1 MTAAG
6 IYFDHVWKKFRRG
19 NSNVDVMTDA
29 IANFVKRTVRGPEH
43 LEKAEFW
50 AVRDVSFHVRPGE
63 ALGIIGP
70 NGAGKSTILKLLTR
84 ILRPTQGH
92 CQLRGRVG
100 SLIEIGAGFH
110 PDLTGRENVFLQGA
124 IVGMKRREIRERFD
138 AIVDFSGIS
147 EFIDTPVRRYSS
159 GMNARLGF
167 SIAAHLDPDVLIIDE
182 VLAVGDFGFQQ
193 RAFGRIQDIVNGNVA
208 CVLVSHQ
215 LERVATLCHRAI
227 LLNRGEVAFEGTS
240 ADTIA
245 AYVMDDSDL
254 EEVNADAPIA
264 LDELRVIDD
273 VRVQPGARITCRV
286 AARVIDASR
295 LRQEPEIAIHLR
307 SLQTGQLLFRTS
319 SARLGIVLPQGNVP
333 FELEVTLA
341 MNVEPGVYQIEA
353 AYFDRSRTRGKK
365 RAKGPRATITVEPDP
380 AFVGRV
386 YASPTMQLVTSE
398 ARLTAAG
405 AIR

>member
-1 MTAAG
+1 MSGTG

-19 NSNVDVMTDA
+19 NSNVDALTDA
-29 IANFVKRTVRGPEH
+29 IVHFVKRTVRGPDQLNRE
-43 LEKAEFW
+43 EFW

-84 ILRPTQGH
+84 ILRPTQGS

-138 AIVDFSGIS
+138 AIVDFSGVS

-182 VLAVGDFGFQQ
+182 VLAVGDFAFQQ

-215 LERVATLCHRAI
+215 LERVSTLCGRAL
-227 LLNRGEVAFEGTS
+227 LLNRGQVVFEGPS
-240 ADTIA
+240 SDTIA
-245 AYVMDDSDL
+245 AYVTDSSDL
-254 EEVNADAPIA
+254 EESSDDAPIA
-264 LDELRVIDD
+264 LDQLQVVDGASVRPGGRVTF
-273 VRVQPGARITCRV
+273 RVGARV
-286 AARVIDASR
+286 LDASR
-295 LRQEPEIAIHLR
+295 LLQEPEIGIHLR
-307 SLQTGQLLFRTS
+307 ALHTGALVFRTS
-319 SARLGIVLPQGNVP
+319 SARMGITLPTDAP
-333 FELEVTLA
+333 FELEVSLA
-341 MNVEPGVYQIEA
+341 MNVEPGVYSIEA
-353 AYFDRSRTRGKK
+353 AYFDRSRTRRKK
-365 RAKGPRATITVEPDP
+365 RAKGPRVTITVEPDP
-380 AFVGRV
+380 VFVGRV
-386 YASPTMQLVTSE
+386 YAAPAMRLLMAE
-398 ARLTAAG
+398 PRLTAAG